1 VFFQKWKGRAL
12 SVCVTVP
19 VEHQGRKCVFRA
31 NSRNV
36 ERARISGRVNGSVQ
50 YCSRTQ
56 CCMGFFLWAD
66 GQCCWHRARSC
77 FCNSDLCNSNITWS
91 LQAEQPQQSNSQGTQ
106 QVPISAHSLLLVS
119 VPSRMLLSAW
129 VRHHGSNLIDS
140 TSHGLE
146 ATRCSCDIPG
156 NSDIDLTTVNL
167 EKVLAHG
174 HFATVWHCSRQ
185 GTVVALKVFPNQHKQ
200 AFITETEVY
209 GLPLMIHAGIAHF
222 LGAGQLN
229 TGELVLVLQ
238 MASHGSLNSFLAKY
252 ACNWEDTWKLSL
264 CLAQGLAYLHSDLY
278 KNGVHKP
285 PVAHRDLSSSN
296 VLVQADGT
304 CALCDFGCATIMRS
318 CKSLQQWQLH
328 FGAQAGTLR
337 YTSPEILEGCVN
349 LSSGRCLLQGDVY
362 ALGLLLW
369 EIWMRCSDL
378 YSDGPV
384 PAHHLPYETEVG
396 TNPSLEQLL
405 IFVSEKRGRPTAPAT
420 WVQVSQ
426 EFSLHEI
433 LEDCWDHDPE
443 ARLTAL
449 CVANRLSSLE
459 SPCTF

>member
-1 VFFQKWKGRAL
+1 MHFGSVVVFL
-12 SVCVTVP
+12 VP

-66 GQCCWHRARSC
+66 GHLQAVLQGCSVLDVPCTNSECSASTRVQNCSRC

-91 LQAEQPQQSNSQGTQ
+91 LQAEQPQQSNSQDT
-106 QVPISAHSLLLVS
+106 PA
-119 VPSRMLLSAW
+119 
-129 VRHHGSNLIDS
+129 

-328 FGAQAGTLR
+328 FGGSKEAAQAGTLR